1 MQHYTVVP
9 KTAQKLEAKAQKAQQ
24 KLSQQDTMLRKALLQ
39 IECLIKQLALSEKQ
53 CANYQSLVKTEASFK
68 ARELIPSIAS
78 KKESYYTSVINSEKL
93 TNFSNAIATETQK
106 KLIERFK
113 ESPRYDHHMIKN
125 RFKTIVLRLT
135 NSDPIV

>member
-24 KLSQQDTMLRKALLQ
+24 KLSQQDTALRKALLQ

-93 TNFSNAIATETQK
+93 TNLAMLLQRK
-106 KLIERFK
+106 HR
-113 ESPRYDHHMIKN
+113 KN
-125 RFKTIVLRLT
+125 LLRDLKNHPDMTIT
-135 NSDPIV
+135 